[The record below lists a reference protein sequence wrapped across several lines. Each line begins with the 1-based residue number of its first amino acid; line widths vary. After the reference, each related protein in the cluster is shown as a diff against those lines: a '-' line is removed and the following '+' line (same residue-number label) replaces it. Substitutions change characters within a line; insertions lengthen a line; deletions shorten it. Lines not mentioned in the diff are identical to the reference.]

1 MNVVI
6 IPPGPDILQSH
17 VILLRDTAVIF
28 LYHSNY
34 SNNVYVIQAEY
45 VQLFVWDDIVRSW
58 NDPLFWI
65 HKYEVSEPSPVTQM
79 VNTDLQTLIW
89 VTYDAL
95 SVHFSSMRCS
105 KS

>member
-1 MNVVI
+1 MGQSHNEKCLIKKLLCAHMNVVI

-45 VQLFVWDDIVRSW
+45 VQLFVWDDIVRS
-58 NDPLFWI
+58 
-65 HKYEVSEPSPVTQM
+65 
-79 VNTDLQTLIW
+79 
-89 VTYDAL
+89 
-95 SVHFSSMRCS
+95 
-105 KS
+105 